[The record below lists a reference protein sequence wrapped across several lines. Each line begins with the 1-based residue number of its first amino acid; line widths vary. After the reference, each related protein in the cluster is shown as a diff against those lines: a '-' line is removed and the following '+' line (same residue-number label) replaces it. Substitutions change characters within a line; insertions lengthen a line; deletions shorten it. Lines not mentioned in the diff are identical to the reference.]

1 MNHNLGPHTRLKLN
15 VLGRTLMCGVLALVA
30 TGCSGGG
37 GGAAKY
43 TPSTDTA
50 RQALEAALAAWK
62 RAEPP
67 GKIAGTSTAV
77 EVADSK
83 RQAGQTLASYEIVG
97 EVPGD
102 GPKRF
107 SVRLKLE
114 NPSQEK
120 QTEYV
125 VVGRG
130 PIWVFG
136 QDDYAQDKG
145 M

>member
-1 MNHNLGPHTRLKLN
+1 MNQIRGHRAQLRLR
-15 VLGRTLMCGVLALVA
+15 VAGRTLICGVLALSA
-30 TGCSGGG
+30 TGCGGG
-37 GGAAKY
+37 DGGTAKY
-43 TPSTDTA
+43 SPSTDTA
-50 RQALEAALAAWK
+50 RGALEAALAAWK
-62 RAEPP
+62 RGEPP
-67 GKIAGTSTAV
+67 GKIAGTSIAV

-102 GPKRF
+102 GAKRF

-114 NPSQEK
+114 NPTQERET
-120 QTEYV
+120 QYV
-125 VVGRG
+125 IVGLD

-136 QDDYAQDKG
+136 EADYAQDKG

>member
-1 MNHNLGPHTRLKLN
+1 MNQNRDQHTRRTVH
-15 VLGRTLMCGVLALVA
+15 VLGRTLICGVLALIA
-30 TGCSGGG
+30 TGCGDGN

-62 RAEPP
+62 RGEPP
-67 GKIAGTSTAV
+67 GKIAGTAAAV

-102 GPKRF
+102 GAKRF

-114 NPSQEK
+114 NPSQERET
-120 QTEYV
+120 QYV
-125 VVGRG
+125 VVGRD

-136 QDDYAQDKG
+136 QEDYAQDKG